1 MAFLLN
7 KKSHVVTA
15 FFILGIIFSLGFDP
29 YNLPFISILSIG
41 IFFLL
46 NDYIYSHFKK
56 NFIFFFLTGL
66 AFGFS
71 FFLFSMYWVSN
82 SVLVYPDLNYLIP
95 IPLIGLPLIL
105 GTFYGM
111 MQVSNFLFWNNNA
124 TRIFYFSIFWTL
136 FEIIRGT
143 FFTGLPWNLVAYS
156 WTWSLSI
163 MQSLSIF
170 GVYGLCFIS
179 CIISSSL
186 FFSMFKKNTLLYP
199 LISIFILSL
208 IFIYGY
214 VRIDNYHDS
223 YESSQEVRLISSNFE
238 QNNKWSQESINK
250 VMQLGSKDKLSIF
263 PETSIGFTKNIP
275 NNWITGSVRKE
286 NEKYYNSMQYDG
298 DFYNKQKLVPFTE
311 FLPFESF
318 LRLIDFNKLIPKN
331 FFSAG
336 KDGQD
341 FNRKLLPS
349 ICYEGIF
356 PMQILSKITDDTI
369 VIINISNDAW
379 FGKNAGPKQHLTHVR
394 YRTIES
400 GLPMIRSTNKGYS
413 VLVNPIGRV
422 IESIPINELNF
433 IEFKIPNRLN
443 KTIYAKYRDWP
454 IIILI
459 ALLFIL
465 LYILEVTIFRKRS
478 L

>member
-82 SVLVYPDLNYLIP
+82 SILVYPDLNYLIP

-105 GTFYGM
+105 GTFYGL

-186 FFSMFKKNTLLYP
+186 FFSRFKKNTLLYP

-214 VRIDNYHDS
+214 IRIDNYHDS
-223 YESSQEVRLISSNFE
+223 YESTQEVRLISSNFE
-238 QNNKWSQESINK
+238 QNIKWSQESINK

-331 FFSAG
+331 FFSEG

-356 PMQILSKITDDTI
+356 PMQILSKITDDTL